1 MKGGKKGKGE
11 RKRGK
16 KNYFRTNDGAKYNQ
30 GNVDGGMSLSRAR
43 RKRVERG
50 GRGGWHSS
58 RYFRAV
64 LYRYLFLTDEK
75 KRISFTR
82 ALLLSSIPRP
92 VRGHAR
98 HTRRES
104 RD

>member
-1 MKGGKKGKGE
+1 MKGGEKGKGE

-50 GRGGWHSS
+50 GRGGSFIEVFPRGS
-58 RYFRAV
+58 LSV
-64 LYRYLFLTDEK
+64 SFLN
-75 KRISFTR
+75 R
-82 ALLLSSIPRP
+82 
-92 VRGHAR
+92 
-98 HTRRES
+98 
-104 RD
+104 